1 MFQTVMPLSIAF
13 FDDGGSYVSSTDMEP
28 CPPDTDCP
36 TYPPGGPYMD
46 AIEVPQG
53 QLDDLG
59 IGPGS
64 AIVGRGGCAA

>member
-1 MFQTVMPLSIAF
+1 
-13 FDDGGSYVSSTDMEP
+13 MEP

-36 TYPPGGPYMD
+36 RYRADSDYVD

-53 QLDDLG
+53 GLDELG

-64 AIVGRGGCAA
+64 AIVGRRACSA